1 MHRKDAGPQP
11 ALNIKPKHHLM
22 YIIRLIM
29 CRKDT
34 KNNFK
39 QARFALKYFQ
49 FINICNKTASI
60 SKLTELFPRPSANA
74 RPAPHASHPTAI
86 RAGSILKISKKEP
99 ILTNKCYICNTT
111 AMPRRHRA
119 RQAGHNNLTKPQ

>member
-1 MHRKDAGPQP
+1 
-11 ALNIKPKHHLM
+11 
-22 YIIRLIM
+22 M
-29 CRKDT
+29 CRKDK

-39 QARFALKYFQ
+39 QAHFIPKYFQ
-49 FINICNKTASI
+49 IINIYNKTASI